1 MDCNYVYL
9 LDLCIFSYHLHS
21 QTLIWPMD
29 PYYEQW
35 LGDSDSLRNSF
46 MAKVHEVATPAN
58 YPGLRGPSSLNSAPL
73 SNRELDPIISD
84 YSQINPWRPSVTRPN
99 REVEGW
105 ILYNTPREITDRINK
120 VYMVGYDPARNPL
133 LCEIQAL
140 RPASVPAG
148 TDWLYCFEG
157 GTGGIPR
164 NDKVPAWSM
173 MGLVLVREDDAA
185 HVLPGAPRPYDL
197 YIVFRGSRSGDPRA
211 ITALTTERGNPDWVT
226 DMDFGFGSGTV
237 TNIPEISAI
246 GSVSPGF
253 AASVHTMLPTIIE
266 CLEHIQAN
274 KPNAPRTIY
283 VTGHSL
289 GAALAVHFTSAV
301 RLGNAY
307 WCPPPPKKMRDKKM
321 EDSMMPA
328 AIQGWPWQSTQLVPF
343 ALPVVGGKD
352 FQEAFDI
359 TVRSCRVYLWGDPV
373 AQTTRGY
380 PVGNAYAIDP
390 EKLINP
396 TAKYKIG
403 PSWNPARHE
412 PYNIRYYLIKD
423 LQQLGFLP
431 EHLPTGPFT
440 QKPWKIFNNF
450 KEVLAEPWDGNANGQ
465 VSQILGMNFNERLI
479 QYLGVFEVM
488 LKPGSQRQYI
498 RKLHMAISNAN
509 INGFDPSI
517 LPLYDEPKQLFTS
530 ELVQFFGL
538 CLFLT
543 QATKET
549 YARMVRLLTIR
560 PYKYLTLI

>member
-1 MDCNYVYL
+1 MYHQLVHL
-9 LDLCIFSYHLHS
+9 LDLCTYCYQLHS
-21 QTLIWPMD
+21 QTLIWPID

-46 MAKVHEVATPAN
+46 MAKVHQVATSAN
-58 YPGLRGPSSLNSAPL
+58 YPGVRGPSSLNSAPQ
-73 SNRELDPIISD
+73 SNRDLDPILSD

-120 VYMVGYDPARNPL
+120 VYMVRYDPAWKPL
-133 LCEIQAL
+133 LYEIQAL
-140 RPASVPAG
+140 RPPSVPAG
-148 TDWLYCFEG
+148 TDSLYCFEG

-164 NDKVPAWSM
+164 NDKAPAWSM
-173 MGLVLVREDDAA
+173 MGLVLAREDDTAPA
-185 HVLPGAPRPYDL
+185 PLPPARRPYDL

-211 ITALTTERGNPDWVT
+211 TTALRTERGNPDWVT

-253 AASVHTMLPTIIE
+253 AASVHTMLPTIME
-266 CLEHIQAN
+266 CLEHIQALYTPYPP
-274 KPNAPRTIY
+274 KGIY

-301 RLGNAY
+301 LLGTTYGHNSN
-307 WCPPPPKKMRDKKM
+307 PT
-321 EDSMMPA
+321 SMPA
-328 AIQGWPWQSTQLVPF
+328 NIQNWPWSTIQLVPF
-343 ALPVVGGKD
+343 ALPVVGGET
-352 FQEAFDI
+352 FQQAFDG
-359 TVRSCRVYLWGDPV
+359 TLGSRRVYLQGDPV
-373 AQTTRGY
+373 TQTKRLY
-380 PVGNAYAIDP
+380 PVGKAYAIDP
-390 EKLINP
+390 EKLIDP
-396 TAKYKIG
+396 TVTYKIG
-403 PSWNPARHE
+403 PSWNPVRHE

-431 EHLPTGPFT
+431 RHLPIGPLT
-440 QKPWKIFNNF
+440 QQPWKIFKNF
-450 KEVLAEPWDGNANGQ
+450 KEMLAEPWDGNANGQ

-560 PYKYLTLI
+560 PYKDLTLI